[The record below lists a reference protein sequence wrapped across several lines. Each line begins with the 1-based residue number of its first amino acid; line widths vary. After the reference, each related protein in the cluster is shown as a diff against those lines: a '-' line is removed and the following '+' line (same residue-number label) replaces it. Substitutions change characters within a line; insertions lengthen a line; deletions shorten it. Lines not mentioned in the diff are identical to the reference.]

1 MSRRNETRL
10 NCPRCS
16 CTIFREQA
24 AFFTTI
30 EPVSLLCI
38 EKQKEGIYEDISE
51 FWSVTDMMAFEN
63 VGFSRDTADGKK
75 FLICADCE
83 VGPLGF
89 HDTTRS
95 EKVYYI
101 SVSRTA

>member
-1 MSRRNETRL
+1 MD
-10 NCPRCS
+10 
-16 CTIFREQA
+16 EQ
-24 AFFTTI
+24 
-30 EPVSLLCI
+30 
-38 EKQKEGIYEDISE
+38 ISE
-51 FWSVTDMMAFEN
+51 FWSVKDMMAFEN
-63 VGFSRDTADGKK
+63 VGFSKDTADGKK

-101 SVSRTA
+101 AVSRTA